1 MLTGKIIVPFFVKLA
16 VSQGVFNHLSHT
28 SSALV
33 LADVVFITL
42 AVNKTKEIRFD
53 FSALVVFDAFDQL
66 QWCRGMFSLAKT
78 NN

>member
-1 MLTGKIIVPFFVKLA
+1 MPTGKIIVSLFVKLA

-28 SSALV
+28 GSALV

-42 AVNKTKEIRFD
+42 AINKTKEIRFG

-66 QWCRGMFSLAKT
+66 QWCRGMLSLAKP

>member
-1 MLTGKIIVPFFVKLA
+1 MPTGKIIVSLFVKLA
-16 VSQGVFNHLSHT
+16 VGQGVFNHLSHT
-28 SSALV
+28 GSALV

-66 QWCRGMFSLAKT
+66 QGCRGVLSLAKT